1 MKIYFR
7 DEAEKERLQK
17 EHPDIK
23 ATYLPL
29 PDDTKELYDDVL
41 VCRDEDPIE
50 SCFVG
55 ENHIEQVARFEDM
68 AKEGKIQKVE
78 NK

>member
-7 DEAEKERLQK
+7 NEEEKHHLQ
-17 EHPDIK
+17 ETYPDIK

-29 PDDTKELYDDVL
+29 PEESKELYDDVL

-50 SCFVG
+50 ACFIG
-55 ENHIEQVARFEDM
+55 ESHIERVAQLEQMRKEPIKTED
-68 AKEGKIQKVE
+68 
-78 NK
+78 